1 MKINTD
7 PKKIEEVLKRGVVEV
22 IERKHLKKELLSGK
36 KLTIKYGIDP
46 TKPDIHLGHTIP
58 LRKVEEFQKLGH
70 RVVLIIGDFTAQIG
84 DPSGRM
90 KARTLLSAK
99 QAEENAKTYL
109 EQANKIIDLSNIE
122 VKKNSQWYNQMRLKD
137 IIKLTQ
143 LFTVARILER
153 DDFEKRLRQNL
164 DVHLHEIIYPI
175 LQGYDSVV
183 INADV
188 EIGGTDQKFNMLT
201 GRKLQKRLKKSQQ
214 DVITLPLLV
223 GIDGKLKMSKTFG
236 NYIGISEKPE
246 EQYGKI
252 MSIPDR
258 LIGDYFELCTRVPM
272 EKVQEIKTGL
282 KTGKINP
289 REAKARLAQEIV
301 SMYHSKEAA
310 QKAAQ
315 EFERIFKEKKLPT
328 KIPEIKVKEK
338 FLPLLD
344 LLVKTKLASSKSEA
358 KRLILQKG
366 VKIDG
371 ALQKDWQKSVQIEK
385 GMVIQVGKRRFAKLI

>member
-1 MKINTD
+1 M
-7 PKKIEEVLKRGVVEV
+7 
-22 IERKHLKKELLSGK
+22 
-36 KLTIKYGIDP
+36 
-46 TKPDIHLGHTIP
+46 
-58 LRKVEEFQKLGH
+58 
-70 RVVLIIGDFTAQIG
+70 
-84 DPSGRM
+84 
-90 KARTLLSAK
+90 
-99 QAEENAKTYL
+99 
-109 EQANKIIDLSNIE
+109 
-122 VKKNSQWYNQMRLKD
+122 
-137 IIKLTQ
+137 
-143 LFTVARILER
+143 
-153 DDFEKRLRQNL
+153 
-164 DVHLHEIIYPI
+164 
-175 LQGYDSVV
+175 
-183 INADV
+183 
-188 EIGGTDQKFNMLT
+188 
-201 GRKLQKRLKKSQQ
+201 
-214 DVITLPLLV
+214 ITLPLLV